1 MISGRLRD
9 ARRKS
14 AEWRSTRVAV
24 EQGDETLG
32 LRLCIADE
40 GLADLVVQESGVRAG
55 A

>member
-40 GLADLVVQESGVRAG
+40 VLNETAIIAKHCGPN
-55 A
+55 